1 MTKKKIAL
9 ISVLIVFLAAAG
21 GLIFS
26 YNVFSSSDIIAKGI
40 YVRDSYIGELTKE
53 EAKNMLAQ
61 KYSVK
66 TIDMAYDG
74 NTFEINPEDI
84 GFESDIENTV
94 EDAFGVG
101 REGIADFIGTMAL
114 GEEKVLDMEPVYD
127 ESKLDSI
134 IEDIAASIDKA
145 PNDARVSM
153 AGGGINIKPDTQGVR
168 VERDVLRESIGDI
181 LEYKSVEANI
191 EIPVETVNAKIRYE
205 DVKGIRTLLGSYS
218 TKYSASNLSR
228 SENLKVASNSI
239 SGKILMPGQVF
250 SMNETTG
257 KRSVQNGYKMAKVIV
272 KGKLEEGL
280 GGGVCQ
286 VSSTLYNA
294 VIRSGLEVVAR
305 RNHSIPS
312 SYVGLGLDATVSY
325 GSIDFKFK
333 NNFKNPIYLQIKP
346 QGGHISAQIYGYDED
361 KHNVSI
367 ETQIVGEIPRTV
379 ENKEDAN
386 LEEGKQIVEE
396 QGRDGYKVKSYRVFM
411 DSNGNVV
418 DKQTLSNDYY
428 PPMKKVVVSGTK
440 KIQPEQS
447 IQPEMI
453 QSPQDM

>member
-9 ISVLIVFLAAAG
+9 ISVLTVFLAAAG

-40 YVRDSYIGELTKE
+40 YVKDSYIGELTKE

-66 TIDMAYDG
+66 TISMAYDG
-74 NTFEINPEDI
+74 NAFELNPSDI
-84 GFESDIENTV
+84 GFEADIENAV

-101 REGIADFIGTMAL
+101 RQGIADFVRTMAL

-127 ESKLDSI
+127 ESKLESI
-134 IEDIAASIDKA
+134 IEGIAVGIDKA

-153 AGGGINIKPDTQGVR
+153 AGGGINIKPDTQGAR
-168 VERDVLRESIGDI
+168 VERDALKESIRDI
-181 LEYKSVEANI
+181 LEYKSGEANI
-191 EIPVETVNAKIRYE
+191 EIPVEIVNAKIRYE
-205 DVKGIRTLLGSYS
+205 DVKGIKTLLGSYS

-228 SENLKVASNSI
+228 SENLKVASDSI

-257 KRSVQNGYKMAKVIV
+257 KRSVQNGYQMAKVIV
-272 KGKLEEGL
+272 KGQLEEGL

-333 NNFKNPIYLQIKP
+333 NNFKNPIYVQIKP
-346 QGGHISAQIYGYDED
+346 QGGHISAQIYGYNED
-361 KHNVSI
+361 KRNVSI
-367 ETQIVGEIPRTV
+367 ETQVVEEIPRTV
-379 ENKEDAN
+379 ENKDDAN

-411 DSNGNVV
+411 DSSGNVV
-418 DKQTLSNDYY
+418 EKQTLSNDYY
-428 PPMKKVVVSGTK
+428 PPMKKIVVSGTK
-440 KIQPEQS
+440 KMQTEQQPNSETAQS
-447 IQPEMI
+447 QQGM
-453 QSPQDM
+453 